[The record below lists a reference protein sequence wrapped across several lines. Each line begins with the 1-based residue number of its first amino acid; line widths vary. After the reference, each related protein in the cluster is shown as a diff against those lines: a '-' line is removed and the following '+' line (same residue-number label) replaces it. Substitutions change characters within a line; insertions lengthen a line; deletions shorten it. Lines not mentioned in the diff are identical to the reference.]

1 METLRITNA
10 RFGQRR
16 RSGLYRATTR
26 RPVPRR
32 ALLLAVAIGLSW
44 LLSACGGSNGVA
56 AVPSTTTFTRAG
68 YQALSAYLRF
78 SVKLSREVGNKG
90 LPAAKIN
97 RLRPVCRHLG
107 PNSIDIEVRGVRSW
121 CTGDLAQAA
130 ALYELRACTK
140 LEGRDEGRCNLSAF
154 RRFANATNEVT
165 GAQDGILQILGT
177 GPCYTMMDTGVP
189 QNQRLLRV
197 TDEMESGF
205 SEQYVP
211 LKLLNQW
218 QQALG
223 IDLATAPDLSAQVRH
238 SMACQPGSHAAASST
253 STPAAHAGK
262 KKAHKA
268 TGGQIDGCACVGY
281 LWSGD
286 VTSVSASWV
295 VPRLTKHEPRG
306 IAATWIGAESPGR
319 FIQIGVNEGRDA
331 PNTDAGLRFLVGG
344 LKQPLL
350 HGFWSDTAHSFHPVA
365 LPRVKP
371 GDVVSV
377 SLQLLDGRWYLEFS
391 DPRRAVDV
399 KLSTSDEA
407 TGPVDDAEWLQED
420 VEKTYGADRLLPY
433 PKLSPI
439 AFTDLKVNGVTP
451 VASQLLYRRRPMRSA
466 KTLVA
471 SPIHNDAFKV
481 FPTTLPPARAQY
493 ITKADSVCEATD
505 AKVTAVQ
512 KAVAHADISARP
524 SRSMIVRE
532 LRKIDALDNASL
544 PKLRVIPKPAGSVAA
559 LAEIWNALAEKFRV
573 NAELIPA
580 VETHSKTRF
589 ASASEALAAATSR
602 YESLAQRYGF
612 NVCGQD

>member
-1 METLRITNA
+1 VEPLGITSL
-10 RFGQRR
+10 FEQRK
-16 RSGLYRATTR
+16 RSGLHRATTR
-26 RPVPRR
+26 MPVPRR
-32 ALLLAVAIGLSW
+32 ALLLVVAIGLSW
-44 LLSACGGSNGVA
+44 LLAACGGSAGVA
-56 AVPSTTTFTRAG
+56 AGPSTPTFTHAG
-68 YQALSAYLRF
+68 YQALSAYLRL
-78 SVKLSREVGNKG
+78 SVKLSREVGNRG

-130 ALYELRACTK
+130 ALYEFRACTK
-140 LEGRDEGRCNLSAF
+140 LGDRDEGRCNLTAF

-197 TDEMESGF
+197 TDEVESEL
-205 SEQYVP
+205 SDQYVP

-218 QQALG
+218 QQALS
-223 IDLATAPDLSAQVRH
+223 IDLATAPDLSEQVRH
-238 SMACQPGSHAAASST
+238 STACQPGSRAAASNST
-253 STPAAHAGK
+253 SAPAAHAGEK
-262 KKAHKA
+262 KA

-286 VTSVSASWV
+286 VTSVGASWR

-306 IAATWIGAESPGR
+306 IAGTWIGAESPGR

-331 PNTDAGLRFLVGG
+331 PNTDANLRFLVGG
-344 LKQPLL
+344 LKQPLV
-350 HGFWSDTAHSFHPVA
+350 HGFWSDTAHGFHPVS
-365 LPRVKP
+365 LPRVQA

-420 VEKTYGADRLLPY
+420 VATTYGANRLLPY

-439 AFTDLKVNGVTP
+439 TFTDLNVNGVTP
-451 VASQLLYRRRPMRSA
+451 VASQLLYRRRPVRSA

-471 SPIHNDAFKV
+471 SPIHDDAFTV
-481 FPTTLPPARAQY
+481 VPTTLPPARARY
-493 ITKADSVCEATD
+493 ITQADSVCGATN
-505 AKVTAVQ
+505 AKVAAVQ
-512 KAVAHADISARP
+512 KAVAHADVFARP
-524 SRSMIVRE
+524 SRSTIVRE
-532 LRKIDALDNASL
+532 LRRIEALGNASI
-544 PKLRVIPKPAGSVAA
+544 PKLRIIPKPAGSVAA
-559 LAEIWNALAEKFRV
+559 LTEIWNALAEKFHV

-580 VETHSKTRF
+580 VERHSKTRF
-589 ASASEALAAATSR
+589 TSASDALAAATSR

-612 NVCGQD
+612 NVCGQE